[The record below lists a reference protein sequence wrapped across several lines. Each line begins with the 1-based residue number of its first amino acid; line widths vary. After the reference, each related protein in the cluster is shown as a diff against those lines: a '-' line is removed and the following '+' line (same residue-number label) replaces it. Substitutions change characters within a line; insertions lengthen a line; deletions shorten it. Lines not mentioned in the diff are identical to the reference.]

1 MGLIVLFLAASVG
14 FCEAEPRNRAHSPS
28 LAAGLASERKI
39 DFHPYGEDS
48 PRLAAGNLQSW
59 VMARWVADG
68 DTIILHD
75 GRHVRY
81 IGIDTPEIEHKNR
94 RAEPLGAEAQTI
106 NRTLVDGWKLRLD
119 YDREKKDHYG
129 RTLAYV
135 YRSDGLLV
143 NAEMVRQGYAHVLY
157 RFPNIS
163 KQKILLT
170 AQRVAMEHG
179 RGIWQQVSKDNQHPH
194 AYLANRR
201 SKRFHAHDCTMGKSI
216 SEKNR
221 VWLKNQWA
229 GFWSGYAPARECI
242 EFPPP

>member
-1 MGLIVLFLAASVG
+1 MGLIVLILAASVG

-59 VMARWVADG
+59 VMAKWVADG
-68 DTIILHD
+68 DTIILND

-81 IGIDTPEIEHKNR
+81 IGIDTPEIDHKNH
-94 RAEPLGAEAQTI
+94 RAEPMGDEAQSM
-106 NRTLVDGWKLRLD
+106 NRQLVDGWKLRLV
-119 YDREKKDHYG
+119 YDREKTDRYG

-135 YRSDGLLV
+135 YRGDGLFV
-143 NAEMVRQGYAHVLY
+143 NAELLKRGYAHVLY
-157 RFPNIS
+157 HFPNIG
-163 KQKILLT
+163 KEKILLS

-179 RGIWQQVSKDNQHPH
+179 RGIWQRVKKDPQQPH
-194 AYLANRR
+194 SYLGNRR
-201 SKRFHAHDCTMGKSI
+201 SRRFHAHDCPMGKRI

-221 VWLKNQWA
+221 IWLKDQWA

-242 EFPPP
+242 DFPPP